1 MACNALSPFM
11 WSCERPEKWSQVS
24 LPAAPEDGEESKG
37 TDRTPLDNPA
47 PDLESISPKFQTR
60 GVGEVEIGVGEVG
73 LGAGQ
78 NSDQTL
84 CVCLALYCEFQFN
97 IRVTLLIF

>member
-1 MACNALSPFM
+1 MACNAMSPFM

-24 LPAAPEDGEESKG
+24 LSAAPKDGEESKG
-37 TDRTPLDNPA
+37 TDRTSLDNPA
-47 PDLESISPKFQTR
+47 PDLESISPTFQTR
-60 GVGEVEIGVGEVG
+60 GVGEVEVGVGEVG

-84 CVCLALYCEFQFN
+84 CICLGLYSEFQFN